1 MNDLRRLS
9 LDIASEISDHLE
21 RRVRDLRET
30 GLTEA
35 AAREQAEAEFGD
47 VSAAER
53 ELLVI
58 DARVDRQRR
67 RARVWS
73 GIGSDVRTVTRRLVG
88 QPGATALTI
97 LTLALAIGVAAAV
110 FSIVDQLILR
120 PPPFL
125 HADRL
130 VNVLHQTGPNR
141 GGGGLLSPEKILGW
155 QQQPAVFERL
165 EAYSPLSLDLTESV
179 RPERVTAR
187 LVSLGLFDMLGI
199 RTHIGRPFAEGDG
212 GPGSVKVVIL
222 SHEFWRA
229 RFNGSP
235 GALGSQIVLND
246 ERYTVIGVLRPG
258 TTLLTEDEPVWLPFD
273 LDAWGAGTLEYR
285 FLAIGRLN
293 AALDASQARTAA
305 DAVASDM
312 GRSAPL
318 AGSWYLGIEE
328 KRSAHLTPTTRQTLF
343 VLLGAVTL
351 LLLIACVNVTS
362 FALGQTLR
370 RERELRLRAAIGAG
384 RWRLLRECLVETL
397 LLAAAAGLAAALI
410 ARTALAVL
418 LAAAPDGLAFMTTRA
433 VEIDVRVFTIMTA
446 AALTAG
452 LLAGLLPGL
461 RSSRVDLSTALR
473 DGTRGS
479 RRGLSFG
486 GGIGA
491 LVVIEVALAMVLLVG
506 STLMSR
512 SLLAFHALEP
522 GFDVGRLMTVEMA
535 LPSHRYPN
543 EHAWREF
550 FDALDAALRRQP
562 GIEASAYAWGIPP
575 AAGAWSARRLQAEER
590 DPVSGS
596 LEFFANRVSPTY
608 FETTG
613 TRLLEGRAFTPADAD
628 DQVIVSQA
636 LARLLWGDKPA
647 VGRRLRDSPKDPW
660 LTVVGVAGNVE
671 SRGRDG
677 ERSDLQIYVPLGFL
691 AGASPVP
698 ATVGRGRSYIS
709 QLLIVRASE
718 TTLVQ
723 GAVRQAVRVLDPRQ
737 PVGKFVSGAEIY
749 AKPLAQQQ
757 FLFTVMSVFAGVAL
771 LLAAMGIF
779 GILSQAVTERR
790 REIGIRMA
798 LGARSASVVRLLLG
812 RGVALAALGAA
823 VGTIAS
829 LCGVRVLEG
838 LLFGVTP
845 FDALSFVFVVAVI
858 LIVALTACWWPTTR
872 ALAVDPAEV
881 LRGG

>member
-1 MNDLRRLS
+1 MNDLRRIS
-9 LDIASEISDHLE
+9 HDIESEISDHLE

-35 AAREQAEAEFGD
+35 AAREHAETEFGD
-47 VSAAER
+47 VSATER
-53 ELLVI
+53 ELLTI
-58 DARVDRQRR
+58 DARLDRQRR

-73 GIGSDVRTVTRRLVG
+73 GIGSDVRTVTRRLAG

-141 GGGGLLSPEKILGW
+141 PGGGLTPEKILGW
-155 QQQPAVFERL
+155 QQQFAVFERL
-165 EAYSPLSLDLTESV
+165 ESYAGASFDLTEAV
-179 RPERVTAR
+179 EPQQIDARV
-187 LVSLGLFDMLGI
+187 VSLGLFDMLGI

-212 GPGSVKVVIL
+212 APGSEKVAIL
-222 SHEFWRA
+222 SHEFWTS
-229 RFNGSP
+229 RFGGSP
-235 GALGSQIVLND
+235 SVLGSHIVLND

-258 TTLLTEDEPVWLPFD
+258 TTLLTGDEPVWLPFD
-273 LDAWGAGTLEYR
+273 LDAWGAGTPAYR
-285 FLAIGRLN
+285 FFGIGRLN
-293 AALDASQARTAA
+293 AALDASQARTTA
-305 DAVASDM
+305 DAIAAELGQST
-312 GRSAPL
+312 PL
-318 AGSWYLGIEE
+318 TGTWYLGIDE
-328 KRSAHLTPTTRQTLF
+328 KRSAQLTPTTRQTLF

-397 LLAAAAGLAAALI
+397 LLAAAAGLAAAVI
-410 ARTALAVL
+410 ARIALAVL
-418 LAAAPDGLAFMTTRA
+418 LAAAPAGLAFMTTRA
-433 VEIDVRVFTIMTA
+433 VEIDVRVFAIMTA

-452 LLAGLLPGL
+452 LLAGLLPGF
-461 RSSRVDLSTALR
+461 RSSRVDLSSALR

-479 RRGLSFG
+479 ERGLSFG

-491 LVVIEVALAMVLLVG
+491 LVVIEVAMAMVLLVG

-512 SLLAFHALEP
+512 SLIAFHAREP
-522 GFDVGRLMTVEMA
+522 GFDVGKLMTVEMA

-543 EHAWREF
+543 EQARREF
-550 FDALDAALRRQP
+550 FGALDAALRRQP

-575 AAGAWSARRLQAEER
+575 AAGSWLARLLQAEGRE
-590 DPVSGS
+590 PASGS
-596 LEFFANRVSPTY
+596 LEFFANAVSPAY

-613 TRLLEGRAFTPADAD
+613 TRLLAGRAFTPEDAD
-628 DQVIVSQA
+628 DQVIVSEA
-636 LARLLWGDKPA
+636 VARLLWGDEPA
-647 VGRRLRDSPKDPW
+647 VGRRLRDSPKDQW

-671 SRGRDG
+671 SRRAGQ
-677 ERSDLQIYVPLGFL
+677 RSDLQMYVPLALPRG
-691 AGASPVP
+691 SSVP
-698 ATVGRGRSYIS
+698 AATGRGRSYIR
-709 QLLIVRASE
+709 QLLIVRASDPA
-718 TTLVQ
+718 LAQ
-723 GAVRQAVRVLDPRQ
+723 AAVRQQVRVLDPYQ
-737 PVGKFVSGAEIY
+737 PVGTFVSGTEIY
-749 AKPLAQQQ
+749 AKPFAQQQ
-757 FLFTVMSVFAGVAL
+757 FLLTVMSVFAGVAL

-790 REIGIRMA
+790 REIGIRIA
-798 LGARSASVVRLLLG
+798 LGAGSARLVRLLVG
-812 RGVALAALGAA
+812 RGVGLAALGAA

-829 LCGVRVLEG
+829 LFGVRVLEG

-845 FDALSFVFVVAVI
+845 FDAPSFLFVVAVI
-858 LIVALTACWWPTTR
+858 LIVALTACWWPATR

-881 LRGG
+881 LRSG

>member
-1 MNDLRRLS
+1 MNDLRRIS
-9 LDIASEISDHLE
+9 HDIESEISDHLE

-35 AAREQAEAEFGD
+35 AAREHAETEFGD
-47 VSAAER
+47 VSATER
-53 ELLVI
+53 ELLTI
-58 DARVDRQRR
+58 DARLDRQRR

-73 GIGSDVRTVTRRLVG
+73 GIGSDVRTVTRRLAG

-141 GGGGLLSPEKILGW
+141 PGGGLTPEKILGW
-155 QQQPAVFERL
+155 QQQFAVFERL
-165 EAYSPLSLDLTESV
+165 ESYAGASFDLTEAV
-179 RPERVTAR
+179 EPQQIDARV
-187 LVSLGLFDMLGI
+187 VSLGLFDMLGI

-212 GPGSVKVVIL
+212 APGSEKVAIL
-222 SHEFWRA
+222 SHEFWTS
-229 RFNGSP
+229 RFGGSP
-235 GALGSQIVLND
+235 SVLGSHIVLND

-258 TTLLTEDEPVWLPFD
+258 TTLLTGDEPVWLPFD
-273 LDAWGAGTLEYR
+273 LDAWGAGTPAYR
-285 FLAIGRLN
+285 FFGIGRLN
-293 AALDASQARTAA
+293 AALDASQARTTA
-305 DAVASDM
+305 DAIAAELGQST
-312 GRSAPL
+312 PL
-318 AGSWYLGIEE
+318 TGTWYLGIDE
-328 KRSAHLTPTTRQTLF
+328 KRSAQLTPTTRQTLF

-397 LLAAAAGLAAALI
+397 LLAAAAGLAAAVI
-410 ARTALAVL
+410 ARIALAVL
-418 LAAAPDGLAFMTTRA
+418 LAAAPAGLAFMTTRA
-433 VEIDVRVFTIMTA
+433 VEIDVRVFAIMTA

-452 LLAGLLPGL
+452 LLAGLLPGF
-461 RSSRVDLSTALR
+461 RSSRVDLSSALR

-479 RRGLSFG
+479 ERGLSFG

-491 LVVIEVALAMVLLVG
+491 LVVIEVAMAMVLLVG

-512 SLLAFHALEP
+512 SLIAFHAREP
-522 GFDVGRLMTVEMA
+522 GFDVGKLMTVEMA

-543 EHAWREF
+543 EQARREF
-550 FDALDAALRRQP
+550 FGALDAALRRQP

-575 AAGAWSARRLQAEER
+575 AAGSWLARLLQAEGRE
-590 DPVSGS
+590 PASGS
-596 LEFFANRVSPTY
+596 LEFFANAVSPAY

-613 TRLLEGRAFTPADAD
+613 TRLLAGRAFTPEDAD
-628 DQVIVSQA
+628 DQVIVSEA
-636 LARLLWGDKPA
+636 VARLLWGDEPA
-647 VGRRLRDSPKDPW
+647 VGRRLRDSPKDQW

-671 SRGRDG
+671 SRRAGQ
-677 ERSDLQIYVPLGFL
+677 RSDLQMYVPLALPRG
-691 AGASPVP
+691 SSVP
-698 ATVGRGRSYIS
+698 ASSGRERSYIR
-709 QLLIVRASE
+709 QLLIVRASDPA
-718 TTLVQ
+718 LAQ
-723 GAVRQAVRVLDPRQ
+723 AAVRQQVRVLDPYQ
-737 PVGKFVSGAEIY
+737 PVGTFVSGTEIY
-749 AKPLAQQQ
+749 AKPFAQQQ
-757 FLFTVMSVFAGVAL
+757 FLLTVMSVFAGVAL

-779 GILSQAVTERR
+779 GILSQAVTQRR

-798 LGARSASVVRLLLG
+798 LGAGSARLVRLLVG
-812 RGVALAALGAA
+812 RGVGLAALGAA

-829 LCGVRVLEG
+829 LFGVRVLEG

-845 FDALSFVFVVAVI
+845 FDAPSFLFVVAVI
-858 LIVALTACWWPTTR
+858 LIVALTACWWPATR

-881 LRGG
+881 LRSG